1 MKHLILL
8 TAFFMFATAK
18 SQTHTSR
25 INTCMEPFYHGVASG
40 DPLSDRVI
48 IWTRVTPD
56 TNFVGTINVDWR
68 IATDTSMLTVVN
80 SGSTTTDP
88 TKDYTVKID
97 ATGLSPNTW
106 YYYEFTALGK
116 NSIRG
121 RTRTT
126 PIANGDSLRFAVVSC
141 ANYEAGFFNV
151 YKVIKERN
159 DIDAVISL
167 GDYIYEYE
175 TGGYS
180 PNPTS
185 GRAWEPQDEITTLSD
200 YRTRY
205 STYHLDEDLMRLHQ
219 QYPFIVVWDDHES
232 ANDAWKDGAENH
244 TPGTEGNWINRKSE
258 AKQAFFEWLPIR
270 VTGTSD
276 PYQIYRDIS
285 FGNLLELVM
294 LDTRLH
300 GRDEQAGTSGSTV
313 TDNNRQLLGTDQ
325 FNWLGNRLSN
335 SNAQWKILAQ
345 QVMMAPLE
353 VFGFAVNGDQWD
365 GYPAERNRVFNYILQ
380 NNISNVVVLTGDIHS
395 SWANDLPTSSY
406 NSGTGA
412 GSAGVEFVTPS
423 VTSPGVDLGVGAS
436 LIQLSNDHIKYVDLS
451 LHGFI
456 LLDVNQTRVQSD
468 WYYVNTIDNSSGGYS
483 YGESY
488 YVNQNQRHLNSTN
501 NNSQPR
507 PGLTSTIQ
515 APECPRAMIFTNV
528 ANISEELTIIGVYP
542 NPAINELSLQLYT
555 GQSDQ
560 VKTTILDLSGKQI
573 DYHEYSVTA
582 NNTVVLKM
590 DLSTLS
596 TGMYLLKVETKG
608 QQKVLKF
615 MVN

>member
-1 MKHLILL
+1 
-8 TAFFMFATAK
+8 
-18 SQTHTSR
+18 
-25 INTCMEPFYHGVASG
+25 
-40 DPLSDRVI
+40 
-48 IWTRVTPD
+48 
-56 TNFVGTINVDWR
+56 
-68 IATDTSMLTVVN
+68 MLTVVN

-97 ATGLSPNTW
+97 ATGLLPNTW

-270 VTGTSD
+270 VTGTTD

-365 GYPAERNRVFNYILQ
+365 GYPAERDRVFNYILQ

-501 NNSQPR
+501 NSSQPR
-507 PGLTSTIQ
+507 PGLTGTIQ

-528 ANISEELTIIGVYP
+528 SNVSEDLTIIGVYP
-542 NPAINELSLQLYT
+542 NPAINELSLQLFT

-560 VKTTILDLSGKQI
+560 VKTTILDLNGKQI
-573 DYHEYSVTA
+573 DYHEYSVAA

-596 TGMYLLKVETKG
+596 TGIYLLKVESNG

>member
-1 MKHLILL
+1 
-8 TAFFMFATAK
+8 MFATAK